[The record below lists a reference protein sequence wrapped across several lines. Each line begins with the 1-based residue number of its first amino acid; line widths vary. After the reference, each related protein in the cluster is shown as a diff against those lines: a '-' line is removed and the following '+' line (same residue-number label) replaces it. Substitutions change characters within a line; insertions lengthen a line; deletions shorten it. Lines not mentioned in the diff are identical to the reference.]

1 MDSPIRQRQ
10 PELFPREPL
19 PGIPT
24 PGREK
29 GVPVARRSPALLKVI
44 SGGQTGVDRAAL
56 DAAMACAIAVGG
68 WCPRARIAEDGL
80 IPARY
85 PLVET
90 PSEKYPQR
98 TTWNVRDADAT
109 LIITMGLLDGG
120 SELTA
125 KMAEKLAK
133 PCVIVSLRGYPELG
147 PIRELF
153 QLRPGGIVL
162 NIAGPRE
169 SRSPG
174 IYGRS
179 FAFLAALFRST
190 QSGFSAPASARQAPP
205 PRH

>member
-29 GVPVARRSPALLKVI
+29 GIGFAHHSPALLKVI

-56 DAAMACAIAVGG
+56 DAAMAYGIPVGG

-80 IPARY
+80 IPKRY

-109 LIITMGLLDGG
+109 LIITMGTLDGG
-120 SELTA
+120 SELSA
-125 KMAEKLAK
+125 RMAEKLAK
-133 PCVIVSLRGYPELG
+133 PCVIVSLRGYPDVA

-153 QLRPGGIVL
+153 HLRAGGVVL

-179 FAFLAALFRST
+179 FAFLAALFRCS
-190 QSGFSAPASARQAPP
+190 QPGFNAPASARQPPP

>member
-1 MDSPIRQRQ
+1 MNARQ

-29 GVPVARRSPALLKVI
+29 GLLLFPSLRRVI

-56 DAAMACAIAVGG
+56 DAAMACGIEAGG
-68 WCPRARIAEDGL
+68 WCPRARIAEDGV
-80 IPARY
+80 IPRRY
-85 PLVET
+85 PLEET
-90 PSEKYPQR
+90 PSEKYSQR

-109 LIITMGLLDGG
+109 LIITLGVLDGG

-125 KMAEKLAK
+125 KVAQRLEK
-133 PCVIVSLRGYPELG
+133 PCVIVSLRGYPEMA
-147 PIRELF
+147 PVRELF
-153 QLRPGGIVL
+153 YLKPHGIVL

-179 FAFLAALFRST
+179 FAFLAALFRSC
-190 QSGFSAPASARQAPP
+190 QGGFGGRASHSARQAPA